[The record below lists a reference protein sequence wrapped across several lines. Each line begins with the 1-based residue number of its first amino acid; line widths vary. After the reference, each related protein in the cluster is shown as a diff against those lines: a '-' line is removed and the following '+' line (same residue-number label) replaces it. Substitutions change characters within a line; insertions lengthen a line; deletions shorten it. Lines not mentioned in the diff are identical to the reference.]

1 MKTGIST
8 VSLALLGL
16 AAFSGSALAQG
27 YPPRVDAARFA
38 VETSREYRGDR
49 EHYADRELG
58 REHGRTAYLIEQLNR
73 EVRRLGWELRR
84 SGAGPRLHQ
93 RYDLLHRNA
102 DRLTAH
108 HLRGRVRGWEAR
120 RRADQLL
127 AEAHRIRAILRGRHI
142 GIGGGWR

>member
-1 MKTGIST
+1 MNKQILTL
-8 VSLALLGL
+8 SLALIGV
-16 AAFSGSALAQG
+16 AAFAGSGFAQG

-38 VETSREYRGDR
+38 VETTREYRGDR
-49 EHYADRELG
+49 AFQADRDFG
-58 REHGRTAYLIEQLNR
+58 REHARTGYLIERLNR

-108 HLRGRVRGWEAR
+108 HLRGRIRGWEAR